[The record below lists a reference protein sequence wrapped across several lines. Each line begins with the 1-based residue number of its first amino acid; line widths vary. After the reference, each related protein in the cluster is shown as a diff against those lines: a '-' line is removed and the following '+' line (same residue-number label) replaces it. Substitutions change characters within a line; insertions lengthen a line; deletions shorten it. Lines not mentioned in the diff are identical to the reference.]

1 MKYKVNRFDL
11 NLKRDQNK
19 LELFL
24 NNLTGEVVAIIPNVA
39 FKAFW
44 VQQINFLLIVEKV
57 V

>member
-44 VQQINFLLIVEKV
+44 VHQVNFILIVEKV